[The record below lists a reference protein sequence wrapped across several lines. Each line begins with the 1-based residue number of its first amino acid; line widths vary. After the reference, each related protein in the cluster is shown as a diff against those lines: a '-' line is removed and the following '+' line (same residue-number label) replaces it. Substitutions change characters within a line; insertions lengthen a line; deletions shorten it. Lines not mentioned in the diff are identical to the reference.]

1 MTFKLGFAKLQLCLN
16 IVNMKGATMKIRY
29 EGIFSPT
36 VTPLDEKERV
46 DELGF
51 VKQLNRLIDNGVHGI
66 YLLGSSGEFTTLT
79 NAERERAMDIATKT
93 IAGRVPIICCV
104 MDTSTQRVIQNIEI
118 AQQFDIDAVAATPG
132 YYYPSTDDA
141 DIIQFY
147 QEIAA
152 STELPVLIY
161 NIPSTAKTAIKP
173 HVVAQLAD
181 DCENIV
187 GMKDSSGD
195 WINCLNLLTLLRE
208 RDDFSILIGSHFI
221 IGAAVLFGAD
231 GGVISISNVAPKE
244 AVALYNAAKA
254 RDIDEVDRLQKWM
267 IKLSKLYTYGQ
278 GVSGMKACLEIL
290 GVCKAHTTSPLLP
303 LSDTAKAEL
312 KELLTELGLLA

>member
-1 MTFKLGFAKLQLCLN
+1 MN
-16 IVNMKGATMKIRY
+16 IRY
-29 EGIFSPT
+29 EGIFTPT
-36 VTPLDEKERV
+36 VTPIDEKERV

-79 NAERERAMDIATKT
+79 NAERERALDIATKT
-93 IAGRVPIICCV
+93 VAGRVPIICCV
-104 MDTSTQRVIQNIEI
+104 MDTSTQRVIQNIKI
-118 AQQFDIDAVAATPG
+118 AQQYEVDAVASTPG

-147 QEIAA
+147 QAIAA
-152 STELPVLIY
+152 STDLPVLIY

-173 HVVAQLAD
+173 QIVAQLAD
-181 DCENIV
+181 DCDNIV

-195 WINCLNLLTLLRE
+195 WINCLNLLSLLGD
-208 RDDFSILIGSHFI
+208 RDDFAIFIGSHYI

-244 AVALYNAAKA
+244 SVDLYNAAKT
-254 RDIDEVDRLQKWM
+254 RNIDEVDRLQKWM
-267 IKLSKLYTYGQ
+267 IKLSKLYSYGQ
-278 GVSGMKACLEIL
+278 GVSGMKTCLEIL
-290 GVCKAHTTSPLLP
+290 GICNAYTTSPLLP
-303 LSDTAKAEL
+303 LNDTEKSEL
-312 KELLTELGLLA
+312 KELLTELGLLS